1 MLKSNPVLYWAKYL
15 SELYLT
21 DIPPNALQAKILSLF
36 ADFQNPPASDMFG
49 ENPDLNYSV
58 FS

>member
-15 SELYLT
+15 PELYLT

-49 ENPDLNYSV
+49 
-58 FS
+58 